1 MDGQWRNELNQQV
14 ERSDHHR
21 LTRRTV
27 LKLSVAAA
35 GLLVINGVRRFL
47 GYQELSAR
55 TRKAVLEEPV
65 FYPVNSVTAVPD
77 LDCSLLR
84 DEGGFYAISRVCTHL
99 GCLVS
104 ADETTFSCPCHGS
117 RFARDGVVVE
127 GPANQPLQQVQVAQL
142 DDGRLVIDADV
153 VIPAGSRLQL

>member
-1 MDGQWRNELNQQV
+1 MDVKRRNMLNQQE
-14 ERSDHHR
+14 ERLDHYGV
-21 LTRRTV
+21 TRRTV
-27 LKLSVAAA
+27 LKLSVATA
-35 GLLVINGVRRFL
+35 GLLLLNGVRRFL
-47 GYQELSAR
+47 SYQEPLAR
-55 TRKAVLEEPV
+55 QRQAVLEKPG
-65 FYPVNSVTAVPD
+65 FYPVNSVIAVPD
-77 LDCSLLR
+77 VDCSLLR

-104 ADETTFSCPCHGS
+104 EDETTFNCPCHGS

-153 VIPAGSRLQL
+153 IIPAGSRLEL